1 MGRLE
6 RNQSL
11 QLLSSPACRVKK
23 QPPQVPVIHHDDS
36 QIKTWARILKC
47 MYIIVRQSILNKDC
61 FLFADG
67 SSVSEK
73 SLNTSSN
80 ARRGIAGVEQRRMV
94 DITRDKPIKVTV
106 RVIVPVRDHPKVSEQ
121 LITAWRTSFT
131 AKITAHFP

>member
-1 MGRLE
+1 
-6 RNQSL
+6 
-11 QLLSSPACRVKK
+11 
-23 QPPQVPVIHHDDS
+23 
-36 QIKTWARILKC
+36 